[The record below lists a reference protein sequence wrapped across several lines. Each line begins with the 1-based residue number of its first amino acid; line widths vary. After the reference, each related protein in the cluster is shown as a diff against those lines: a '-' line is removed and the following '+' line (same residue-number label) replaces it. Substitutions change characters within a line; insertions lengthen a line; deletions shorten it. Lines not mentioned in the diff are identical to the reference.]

1 MEFIIRLCAIALC
14 AAVFG
19 VYLRQ
24 HSPVFA
30 VILSLLAGILILV
43 PALDAVGQVWD
54 SVSRLMSAAKIEG
67 EVYVPVIKAVGIA
80 IVVRVASEI
89 CRDAGESSV
98 GSKLEIAGVAAA
110 IAVCLPLMEQVIR
123 LIGGFL

>member
-1 MEFIIRLCAIALC
+1 MIALC
-14 AAVFG
+14 AAVFC

-24 HSPVFA
+24 HSPAFA
-30 VILSLLAGILILV
+30 VLLSLLAGVLILL

-54 SVSRLMSAAKIEG
+54 SAARLMSAAEIDG
-67 EVYVPVIKAVGIA
+67 AVYMPVVKAVGIA
-80 IVVRVASEI
+80 VVVRVASEV

-110 IAVCLPLMEQVIR
+110 IAACLPLMEQVIR
-123 LIGGFL
+123 LIGGML

>member
-1 MEFIIRLCAIALC
+1 MELILKLCAIALC

-24 HSPVFA
+24 HSPAFA
-30 VILSLLAGILILV
+30 VLLSLLAGILILL
-43 PALDAVGQVWD
+43 PALDAIGQVWD
-54 SVSRLMSAAKIEG
+54 SASRLMSAKIDG

-80 IVVRVASEI
+80 VVVRVASEV
-89 CRDAGESSV
+89 CRDAGEGSI
-98 GSKLEIAGVAAA
+98 GSKLELAGVAAA

-123 LIGGFL
+123 LIGGML